1 MIGGREPAVPVL
13 EVRRMRRTE
22 LARVTDLYVRSITGL
37 LRSILTP
44 DQIRSDDD
52 YGSHFANRI
61 ANDHE
66 LWVAVRGG
74 RPVGVMAIA
83 GEWIE
88 ELYIDPVDQRHGVGS
103 ALVAQAKALSP
114 NALRVLTLLRNAGAC
129 RFYEQHGFVAY
140 DRGRSPPPEDEPDV
154 RYLWRPSRETV

>member
-1 MIGGREPAVPVL
+1 MPVL

-22 LARVTDLYVRSITGL
+22 LTRVTDLYVRSITTL
-37 LRSILTP
+37 LRTILTP
-44 DQIRSDDD
+44 AQIRTDHE
-52 YGSHFANRI
+52 YGSYFADRI

-74 RPVGVMAIA
+74 RPVGVMAMA

-88 ELYIDPVDQRHGVGS
+88 ELYIDPVDQRQGVGS
-103 ALVAQAKALSP
+103 ALVAHAKALSP
-114 NALRVLTLLRNAGAC
+114 NALRVLTLRSNAGAC

-154 RYLWRPSRETV
+154 RYLWRPVRETV

>member
-1 MIGGREPAVPVL
+1 MNTAVPVL

-22 LARVTDLYVRSITGL
+22 LVRVTDLYVRSITGL
-37 LRSILTP
+37 LRRILTP
-44 DQIRSDDD
+44 DQIRSDDE
-52 YGSHFANRI
+52 YGSYFADRI
-61 ANDHE
+61 ANDHD
-66 LWVAVRGG
+66 LWMAVWGG

-88 ELYIDPVDQRHGVGS
+88 ELYIDPVDQRQGAGS

-114 NALRVLTLLRNAGAC
+114 NALRVLTLLCNAGAC

-154 RYLWRPSRETV
+154 RYLWRPSRERV